1 MIIDKYTKAAWTILA
16 ISNKRVK
23 LVLALTVVCL
33 FMIALNVACAPE
45 PEYSKTR
52 MLTGYSGNYTLV
64 EIECPDHLKNRE
76 SDSAKRIGRDIKTQ
90 SLKAKLTALLKKHER
105 ILVAKED
112 LLASK
117 RSLWFSSLRQV
128 SEHQV
133 SGCVQ

>member
-1 MIIDKYTKAAWTILA
+1 MISDKYTKVIF
-16 ISNKRVK
+16 V
-23 LVLALTVVCL
+23 LTVVGL
-33 FMIALNVACAPE
+33 FMIVLNVACAPK
-45 PEYSKTR
+45 PRYSKMG
-52 MLTGYSGNYTLV
+52 MLAGYSGNYILV
-64 EIECPDHLKNRE
+64 EIECLDHLKNSE
-76 SDSAKRIGRDIKTQ
+76 SDSTKCIGRDIKTQ

>member
-16 ISNKRVK
+16 IGNKRAK
-23 LVLALTVVCL
+23 LILALTVVCL

-45 PEYSKTR
+45 PEYSKTG
-52 MLTGYSGNYTLV
+52 MLTGYSGDYTLV
-64 EIECPDHLKNRE
+64 EIECSDYLKNRK
-76 SDSAKRIGRDIKTQ
+76 SDSTKRIGRDIKTQ
-90 SLKAKLTALLKKHER
+90 SLKVKLTALLKKHER

>member
-1 MIIDKYTKAAWTILA
+1 MIIDKYTKGAWTILA

-23 LVLALTVVCL
+23 LILALTVVCL

-64 EIECPDHLKNRE
+64 EIECPDHLKNSE
-76 SDSAKRIGRDIKTQ
+76 SDSTKCIGRDIKTQ